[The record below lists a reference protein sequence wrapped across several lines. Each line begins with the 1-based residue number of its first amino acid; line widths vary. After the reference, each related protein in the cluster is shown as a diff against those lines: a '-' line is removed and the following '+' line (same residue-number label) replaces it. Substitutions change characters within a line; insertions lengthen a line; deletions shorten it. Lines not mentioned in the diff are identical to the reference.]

1 MLFRSR
7 SCGRNAARSRWSGS
21 ERVIAFTAGSAYLNH
36 DEDAGTLSVGR
47 RADIAVLDHDVLVDG
62 FAANGTNPIDD
73 ASVVMTVANGRVV
86 FES

>member
-1 MLFRSR
+1 MVAGAHVLVDAVLHAFD
-7 SCGRNAARSRWSGS
+7 
-21 ERVIAFTAGSAYLNH
+21 AFTAGSAYLNH